1 MACCS
6 DSAISFHYVSPNL
19 MYVMEYLL
27 YHLRPY
33 GIDSMVHFKTSPD
46 AASANDDLNSEPSVT
61 PQPQQ
66 QTICDPEKDKDC
78 SSSKKQIPES
88 WASSYHSYPLLPCA
102 IFLPKTPFLLTTV
115 ILREKTNATTIVS
128 VYVLDRQT
136 QGHLEIKIVS
146 LLFNHKKKSESYGG
160 FVIAFGIY

>member
-33 GIDSMVHFKTSPD
+33 GIDSMVHFKPSPD
-46 AASANDDLNSEPSVT
+46 VAATDDLNSEPAVT
-61 PQPQQ
+61 PQPQ

-88 WASSYHSYPLLPCA
+88 
-102 IFLPKTPFLLTTV
+102 
-115 ILREKTNATTIVS
+115 
-128 VYVLDRQT
+128 
-136 QGHLEIKIVS
+136 
-146 LLFNHKKKSESYGG
+146 
-160 FVIAFGIY
+160 

>member
-33 GIDSMVHFKTSPD
+33 GIDSMVHFKPSPD
-46 AASANDDLNSEPSVT
+46 VAATDDLNSEPAVT
-61 PQPQQ
+61 PQPQ

-78 SSSKKQIPES
+78 SSKKPIPES
-88 WASSYHSYPLLPCA
+88 WAASSCPSPAPLCA
-102 IFLPKTPFLLTTV
+102 IFLPKHPFC
-115 ILREKTNATTIVS
+115 
-128 VYVLDRQT
+128 
-136 QGHLEIKIVS
+136 
-146 LLFNHKKKSESYGG
+146 
-160 FVIAFGIY
+160 